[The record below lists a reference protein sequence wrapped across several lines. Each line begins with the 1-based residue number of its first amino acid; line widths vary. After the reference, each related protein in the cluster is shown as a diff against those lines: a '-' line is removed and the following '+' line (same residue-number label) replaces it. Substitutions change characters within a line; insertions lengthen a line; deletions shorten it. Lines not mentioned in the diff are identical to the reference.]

1 MDRLIALVG
10 LRLRLELRGLLLRRE
25 RLAGLLLTLPLLGL
39 SSLFVAAYAFV
50 GLRALEASSP
60 ELVLPVVC
68 GVATAFGLSFA
79 LSPLLAG
86 VAFAETHDV
95 SRLVHFPLP
104 LPVLVAS
111 SLVANL
117 AQPFVLAQGPV
128 ALAVALSLGG
138 SGPRALPALA
148 GVLLSFGFALS
159 AAQVAGLLMQ
169 AIARNRRAH
178 DRALFLGLGVTF
190 VMGLLPLLFFL
201 GGTRALG
208 ALRLAGELSSLLPF
222 AWGVRS
228 AVHAGRGE
236 LLPFALYS
244 GLGLLATLGAGA
256 ASAWLIGRIHR
267 GELDLGRPGGADAG
281 RARMPLP
288 GPLGA
293 LVEKDLRAMWREPA
307 LRASVAFGFVP
318 PLVLLVLLSQS
329 GGMGLRG
336 PAILLLASLIGLSG
350 FGSNALG
357 LERRGIGL
365 LLGFPLDRSLLLA
378 GKNLAA
384 LLFRLPSFVTLT
396 IAAFFAPAALVP
408 AAFVVALS
416 TFLIAAAMDNFV
428 SILFPIT
435 LPAPGQ
441 NPYAHASGGRGLGA
455 ALVSAGFLF
464 AGVLASGPFAF
475 LAWLPTLLGRPALAL
490 VTLPLALLGAAAVY
504 ALLVLWAG
512 GLLSRR
518 EPELLERVLAEA

>member
-1 MDRLIALVG
+1 VDRLIALVG
-10 LRLRLELRGLLLRRE
+10 LRLRLELRGLLLRKE
-25 RLAGLLLTLPLLGL
+25 RLAGLLLTLPLFGL
-39 SSLFVAAYAFV
+39 SSLFVAGYAFV
-50 GLRALEASSP
+50 GLHALEASSP
-60 ELVLPVVC
+60 ELVVPVVC

-95 SRLVHFPLP
+95 SRLVHFPVP

-111 SLVANL
+111 SLLANL
-117 AQPFVLAQGPV
+117 AQPFVLAQAPV
-128 ALAVALSLGG
+128 ALAVAFALGD
-138 SGPRALPALA
+138 GPRVLPALV
-148 GVLLSFGFALS
+148 GVLLSFAFALA
-159 AAQVAGLLMQ
+159 AAQLAGLLMQ

-190 VMGLLPLLFFL
+190 AMGLLPLLFFL

-208 ALRLAGELSSLLPF
+208 ALRLAGELASLLPF

-236 LLPFALYS
+236 LFPFVLFS
-244 GLGLLATLGAGA
+244 GLGLLATFGAGA

-267 GELDLGRPGGADAG
+267 GELDLGRPAGAEAG
-281 RARMPLP
+281 RARMRLP

-293 LVEKDLRAMWREPA
+293 LVEKDLRAMWREPT

-329 GGMGLRG
+329 GGLGLRG
-336 PAILLLASLIGLSG
+336 PAILVLASLIGLSG

-378 GKNLAA
+378 GKNLVA
-384 LLFRLPSFVTLT
+384 LAFRLPSFLTLT
-396 IAAFFAPAALVP
+396 IAAVFAPPALVP

-455 ALVSAGFLF
+455 ALVSAGFLL
-464 AGVLASGPFAF
+464 AGVLVSGPFAF
-475 LAWLPTLLGRPALAL
+475 LAWLPILLARPALAF
-490 VTLPLALLGAAAVY
+490 VTLPLALLGAVAVY

-518 EPELLERVLAEA
+518 EPELLERVLGEA